1 MVRTQLRVIDWCR
14 GQVAGS
20 VGAASR
26 ASSGAAE
33 AREALKLAYEAY
45 SGKEIATVEALML
58 FTHREST
65 HSCALQQQGEE
76 REKGER

>member
-1 MVRTQLRVIDWCR
+1 MRVECVLWQEAAGMVRMQLRVIDGCR

-45 SGKEIATVEALML
+45 SGKEIE
-58 FTHREST
+58 F
-65 HSCALQQQGEE
+65 
-76 REKGER
+76 

>member
-1 MVRTQLRVIDWCR
+1 MVRMQLRVIDGCR

-33 AREALKLAYEAY
+33 ARGALKLLLEAY
-45 SGKEIATVEALML
+45 SGKEIA
-58 FTHREST
+58 S
-65 HSCALQQQGEE
+65 
-76 REKGER
+76 

>member
-1 MVRTQLRVIDWCR
+1 MVRMQLRVIDGCR

-45 SGKEIATVEALML
+45 SGKEII
-58 FTHREST
+58 H
-65 HSCALQQQGEE
+65 
-76 REKGER
+76 

>member
-1 MVRTQLRVIDWCR
+1 MVRMQLRVIDRCR

-45 SGKEIATVEALML
+45 SGKEIE
-58 FTHREST
+58 
-65 HSCALQQQGEE
+65 LQ
-76 REKGER
+76 